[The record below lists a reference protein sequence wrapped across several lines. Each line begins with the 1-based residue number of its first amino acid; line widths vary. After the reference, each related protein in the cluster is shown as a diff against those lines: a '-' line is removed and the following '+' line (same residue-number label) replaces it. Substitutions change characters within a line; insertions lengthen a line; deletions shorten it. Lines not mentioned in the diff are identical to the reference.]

1 MIFWRT
7 LGSKHWLS
15 PYRQK
20 HCHNFSISFCVPQ
33 NTFSHTGLEQHGV
46 EWTTINGLF
55 VNWSEGCHLF
65 ECGDVA
71 GDVLHSNGVLHCQS
85 VALALY
91 SSSVDDD
98 PGICSQTWTNTLTSK
113 NMLRSPICIESP
125 DSKLFKYTY
134 SVKSKV
140 LIKYLVAPAERVK
153 TRKVID
159 ATTFRDLFPWMKGNG
174 DW

>member
-1 MIFWRT
+1 MLSHFYKKKNPQVIQNLYDFPFLQNTMIFWRA

-20 HCHNFSISFCVPQ
+20 TFCHNFSISFCVPQ

-46 EWTTINGLF
+46 EQMTQFDWTTINGLF

-91 SSSVDDD
+91 SSSVYDD

-113 NMLRSPICIESP
+113 NMLRSPICIGES
-125 DSKLFKYTY
+125 SL
-134 SVKSKV
+134 
-140 LIKYLVAPAERVK
+140 
-153 TRKVID
+153 
-159 ATTFRDLFPWMKGNG
+159 
-174 DW
+174 